1 MQVYTFSNK
10 KVTGNFNLEE
20 NTANMKSS
28 WKKKA
33 KVDESE
39 VRKALDYRYLC
50 DEIAIVKVW
59 RRMAPHR
66 CSLLKMICW
75 KLALNVCTG
84 VKKMAYHKVN
94 ADQRTQGQYL
104 DSDDL
109 QATALELEWDME
121 KELEEP
127 GFDHFRL
134 DGAVQHHL
142 GNSQSPDLDLEP
154 IQPSASPK
162 GRFQRLQEDPEYISH
177 YTRQS
182 PKNHRC
188 SFLRILKVFCAAL
201 ILFIFGIVIGYY
213 AGKKCPSAPAS
224 PEPNNPHIYHEILK
238 EIKAENIQQIYRD
251 LLQSHREDDAD
262 IAMKTLLQ
270 WTSHGLE
277 DVRLVNYS
285 VLLDLPGSSSNTV
298 TLKNSG
304 ECFYPDGQQ
313 CSRVTKTLHSQDLL
327 YSYAAYSAKGVLEA
341 ELVDVQYGTIEDLIQ
356 VQATTNVTKKIA
368 LMKLGQ
374 SPLLYKSYLPSPR
387 NCQRDK
393 NDQANL
399 SYEFTVAAVHD
410 PADFLQLCFAH
421 VIHKV
426 ALFFITY
433 STIDP
438 MFNRK
443 DNCSGL
449 EPLKLKAYYFGELFV
464 ETTRRYEQLC
474 GINVEVMPHLNMI
487 SASQNLFNSVAVKEL
502 SLLEDAGFGGV
513 LLYVDPC
520 DLPKT
525 TDLADKAFMV
535 SLNSGGDPSTPG
547 YASIGIIFINF
558 ADDGIFTVQS
568 ADRKIISLKIQSVTT
583 YKTISNVIGY
593 LKGSVFPDRYV
604 IIGSHH
610 NSLNTYGGQEWAS
623 STAIITAFIQALML
637 KVKRGWRTD
646 RTIVF
651 CSWGGTSF
659 GNIGSYEWAEDLKR
673 VLQRN
678 VVAYVSLH
686 NPVRGNSTLHPVAS
700 PSLQQLAAESQSIDC
715 VEKTK
720 CSGSNVSS
728 VQIQGDSDYFINH
741 LGVPATQFSYEDI
754 NTSENSSFLSEALF
768 PMHATKTEE
777 LDPSFKLHENIA
789 KLSGYAALEIANE
802 PVLPFNALD
811 IALEVQNSLRGE
823 EVDASQLLAVAS
835 RLRDTAELFQSDEMR
850 PANDPR
856 ERAPIRVRMLND
868 VLQSQEKNF
877 LVHQAPPGFYRNI
890 LYRLDE
896 RTSQFSVLL
905 EALEHCK
912 LHQSNETIQ
921 AALSEVLNSISS
933 AQVYFKAG
941 LDVFE
946 TTLAGKK

>member
-1 MQVYTFSNK
+1 
-10 KVTGNFNLEE
+10 
-20 NTANMKSS
+20 
-28 WKKKA
+28 
-33 KVDESE
+33 
-39 VRKALDYRYLC
+39 
-50 DEIAIVKVW
+50 
-59 RRMAPHR
+59 
-66 CSLLKMICW
+66 
-75 KLALNVCTG
+75 
-84 VKKMAYHKVN
+84 
-94 ADQRTQGQYL
+94 
-104 DSDDL
+104 
-109 QATALELEWDME
+109 
-121 KELEEP
+121 
-127 GFDHFRL
+127 
-134 DGAVQHHL
+134 
-142 GNSQSPDLDLEP
+142 
-154 IQPSASPK
+154 
-162 GRFQRLQEDPEYISH
+162 
-177 YTRQS
+177 
-182 PKNHRC
+182 
-188 SFLRILKVFCAAL
+188 
-201 ILFIFGIVIGYY
+201 
-213 AGKKCPSAPAS
+213 
-224 PEPNNPHIYHEILK
+224 
-238 EIKAENIQQIYRD
+238 RD
-251 LLQSHREDDAD
+251 LLQTHREDDAD
-262 IAMKTLLQ
+262 IAMKILLQ

-285 VLLDLPGSSSNTV
+285 VLLDLPGSSSNTI

-313 CSRVTKTLHSQDLL
+313 CSRVTKTLRSQDLL
-327 YSYAAYSAKGVLEA
+327 YSYAAYSAKGTLEA
-341 ELVDVQYGTIEDLIQ
+341 ELVDIQYGTIEDLIQ
-356 VQATTNVTKKIA
+356 VQTTTNVTKKIA

-374 SPLLYKSYLPSPR
+374 SPLLYK
-387 NCQRDK
+387 
-393 NDQANL
+393 
-399 SYEFTVAAVHD
+399 
-410 PADFLQLCFAH
+410 
-421 VIHKV
+421 
-426 ALFFITY
+426 
-433 STIDP
+433 
-438 MFNRK
+438 
-443 DNCSGL
+443 
-449 EPLKLKAYYFGELFV
+449 
-464 ETTRRYEQLC
+464 
-474 GINVEVMPHLNMI
+474 
-487 SASQNLFNSVAVKEL
+487 L
-502 SLLEDAGFGGV
+502 SLLEDVGFGGV

-535 SLNSGGDPSTPG
+535 SLNSEGDPSTPG
-547 YASIGIIFINF
+547 YASI
-558 ADDGIFTVQS
+558 DGTYRNHQLNLTTLLVQPIS
-568 ADRKIISLKIQSVTT
+568 AVLAKKLISMPDNRVQKDKCVPLQLLSTDKKIISLKIQSVTT

-610 NSLNTYGGQEWAS
+610 SSLNTYSGQDWAS

-700 PSLQQLAAESQSIDC
+700 PSLQQLAAESQSINC

-728 VQIQGDSDYFINH
+728 VQIQGDSNFFINH

-811 IALEVQNSLRGE
+811 IALEVQNSLRVFLGE
-823 EVDASQLLAVAS
+823 EVEASQLLAVAS

-868 VLQSQEKNF
+868 VLQSLEKNF
-877 LVHQAPPGFYRNI
+877 LVQRAPPGLYRNI

>member
-1 MQVYTFSNK
+1 
-10 KVTGNFNLEE
+10 
-20 NTANMKSS
+20 
-28 WKKKA
+28 
-33 KVDESE
+33 
-39 VRKALDYRYLC
+39 
-50 DEIAIVKVW
+50 
-59 RRMAPHR
+59 
-66 CSLLKMICW
+66 
-75 KLALNVCTG
+75 
-84 VKKMAYHKVN
+84 MAYHKVN
-94 ADQRTQGQYL
+94 ADQRAQGHSPYL
-104 DSDDL
+104 DNDEL

-154 IQPSASPK
+154 IQPSSSPK
-162 GRFQRLQEDPEYISH
+162 GRFQRLQEDPDYISH
-177 YTRQS
+177 YTRQA
-182 PKNHRC
+182 PKSNRC
-188 SFLRILKVFCAAL
+188 NVFQILKVFCTAL
-201 ILFIFGIVIGYY
+201 ILFIFGIVVGYY
-213 AGKKCPSAPAS
+213 ARKKCPSPPMS
-224 PEPNNPHIYHEILK
+224 QEPNNLHIYHDILK
-238 EIKAENIQQIYRD
+238 EIKAENIQQVYRD
-251 LLQSHREDDAD
+251 LLRFPREDDVD
-262 IAMKTLLQ
+262 IAMKILVQ
-270 WTSHGLE
+270 WSSQGLE

-304 ECFYPDGQQ
+304 ECFYPSGQQ
-313 CSRVTKTLHSQDLL
+313 CNREPKTLHSQDLL
-327 YSYAAYSAKGVLEA
+327 YSYAAYSAKGTLEA
-341 ELVDVQYGTIEDLIQ
+341 ELVDIQYGTVEDLIRI
-356 VQATTNVTKKIA
+356 QAITNVTKKIA
-368 LMKLGQ
+368 LLKLGQ
-374 SPLLYKSYLPSPR
+374 SPLLYK
-387 NCQRDK
+387 
-393 NDQANL
+393 
-399 SYEFTVAAVHD
+399 
-410 PADFLQLCFAH
+410 
-421 VIHKV
+421 
-426 ALFFITY
+426 
-433 STIDP
+433 
-438 MFNRK
+438 
-443 DNCSGL
+443 
-449 EPLKLKAYYFGELFV
+449 
-464 ETTRRYEQLC
+464 
-474 GINVEVMPHLNMI
+474 
-487 SASQNLFNSVAVKEL
+487 L

-547 YASIGIIFINF
+547 YASINGSYRQNRLNLTTLLVQPISAVLAKKFVSLPE
-558 ADDGIFTVQS
+558 DTVQRDKCIPLQMP
-568 ADRKIISLKIQSVTT
+568 ATGKKIISLNIQSVTT

-593 LKGSVFPDRYV
+593 LKGTVFPDRYV

-610 NSLNTYGGQEWAS
+610 NGLNAYGGQEWAS

-637 KVKRGWRTD
+637 KVKRGWRPD

-678 VVAYVSLH
+678 VVAYVSLN

-700 PSLQQLAAESQSIDC
+700 PSLQQLAAESQSFNC

-720 CSGSNVSS
+720 CPASNVSS

-754 NTSENSSFLSEALF
+754 KTSENSSFLSEALF
-768 PMHATKTEE
+768 PVHTTKTEE
-777 LDPSFKLHENIA
+777 LDPSFSLHETIA
-789 KLSGYAALEIANE
+789 KLTGQVTLQIASE

-811 IALEVQNSLRGE
+811 IALEVQNSLKGNFCD
-823 EVDASQLLAVAS
+823 EVDIPQLLAVAS

-850 PANDPR
+850 PANDPK

-868 VLQSQEKNF
+868 VLQSLEKSF
-877 LVHQAPPGFYRNI
+877 LVHRAPPGLYRNI

-921 AALSEVLNSISS
+921 TALSEVLNSINS

>member
-1 MQVYTFSNK
+1 M
-10 KVTGNFNLEE
+10 GE
-20 NTANMKSS
+20 NESS
-28 WKKKA
+28 
-33 KVDESE
+33 VPSPSQQD
-39 VRKALDYRYLC
+39 
-50 DEIAIVKVW
+50 
-59 RRMAPHR
+59 
-66 CSLLKMICW
+66 
-75 KLALNVCTG
+75 
-84 VKKMAYHKVN
+84 KKMAYHKVN
-94 ADQRTQGQYL
+94 ADKRAQGHSPYL
-104 DSDDL
+104 DNDEL

-127 GFDHFRL
+127 SFDHFRL

-154 IQPSASPK
+154 IQPSSSPK
-162 GRFQRLQEDPEYISH
+162 GRFQRLQEDPDYVLH
-177 YTRQS
+177 YTRQT
-182 PKNHRC
+182 PKSNRC
-188 SFLRILKVFCAAL
+188 SFFQILKVFCTAF

-213 AGKKCPSAPAS
+213 ARKKCPSPPPS
-224 PEPNNPHIYHEILK
+224 QEPNNPHIYHEILK
-238 EIKAENIQQIYRD
+238 EIKAEHIQQIYRD
-251 LLQSHREDDAD
+251 LLQFPREDDVD
-262 IAMKTLLQ
+262 VAMKILFQ
-270 WTSHGLE
+270 WRSQGLE

-298 TLKNSG
+298 TLKTSG
-304 ECFYPDGQQ
+304 ECFYPSGQQ
-313 CSRVTKTLHSQDLL
+313 CNKETKTLHSQDLL
-327 YSYAAYSAKGVLEA
+327 YSYAAYSAKGTL
-341 ELVDVQYGTIEDLIQ
+341 
-356 VQATTNVTKKIA
+356 
-368 LMKLGQ
+368 
-374 SPLLYKSYLPSPR
+374 
-387 NCQRDK
+387 
-393 NDQANL
+393 
-399 SYEFTVAAVHD
+399 
-410 PADFLQLCFAH
+410 
-421 VIHKV
+421 
-426 ALFFITY
+426 
-433 STIDP
+433 
-438 MFNRK
+438 
-443 DNCSGL
+443 
-449 EPLKLKAYYFGELFV
+449 
-464 ETTRRYEQLC
+464 
-474 GINVEVMPHLNMI
+474 
-487 SASQNLFNSVAVKEL
+487 EL

-535 SLNSGGDPSTPG
+535 SLNGGGDPSTPG
-547 YASIGIIFINF
+547 YASI
-558 ADDGIFTVQS
+558 DGSYRQNQLNLTTLLVQPISAVLAKKLVSLPEDTVQK
-568 ADRKIISLKIQSVTT
+568 DRCIPLQWPAAGKKISLTIQSVTT

-593 LKGSVFPDRYV
+593 LKGTVFPDRYV

-610 NSLNTYGGQEWAS
+610 NSLNTYSGQEWAS
-623 STAIITAFIQALML
+623 STAIITAFIQALAL
-637 KVKRGWRTD
+637 KVKKGWRPD

-700 PSLQQLAAESQSIDC
+700 PSLQQLAAESQSFNC
-715 VEKTK
+715 VEKTR
-720 CSGSNVSS
+720 CPGSNVSS

-741 LGVPATQFSYEDI
+741 LGVPAMQFSYEDI
-754 NTSENSSFLSEALF
+754 KTSENSSFLSEALF
-768 PMHATKTEE
+768 PIHTTKTEE
-777 LDPSFKLHENIA
+777 LDSSFSLHETIA
-789 KLSGYAALEIANE
+789 KLTGQVTLQIANE

-811 IALEVQNSLRGE
+811 IALEVQNSLKGD
-823 EVDASQLLAVAS
+823 EVDIPQLLAVAS

-850 PANDPR
+850 PANDPK

-868 VLQSQEKNF
+868 VLQSLEKSF
-877 LVHQAPPGFYRNI
+877 LIDRAPPGLYRNI

-921 AALSEVLNSISS
+921 AALSEVLNSIKS

>member
-1 MQVYTFSNK
+1 V
-10 KVTGNFNLEE
+10 EE
-20 NTANMKSS
+20 NGT
-28 WKKKA
+28 
-33 KVDESE
+33 
-39 VRKALDYRYLC
+39 
-50 DEIAIVKVW
+50 
-59 RRMAPHR
+59 
-66 CSLLKMICW
+66 LL
-75 KLALNVCTG
+75 LQS
-84 VKKMAYHKVN
+84 MAYHKVN
-94 ADQRTQGQYL
+94 ADQRAQGHSPYL
-104 DSDDL
+104 DNDEL

-134 DGAVQHHL
+134 DGAIQHHL

-154 IQPSASPK
+154 IQPSSSPK
-162 GRFQRLQEDPEYISH
+162 GRFQRLQEDPDYVSH
-177 YTRQS
+177 YTRQA
-182 PKNHRC
+182 PKSNRC
-188 SFLRILKVFCAAL
+188 SFFQILKVFCTAL

-213 AGKKCPSAPAS
+213 ARKKCPSS
-224 PEPNNPHIYHEILK
+224 PTSQEPNTPHIYHEILK
-238 EIKAENIQQIYRD
+238 EIKAENIQEIYRD
-251 LLQSHREDDAD
+251 LLQFPREGDVD
-262 IAMKTLLQ
+262 IAMKILVQ
-270 WTSHGLE
+270 WSSQGLE

-304 ECFYPDGQQ
+304 ECFYPSGQQ
-313 CSRVTKTLHSQDLL
+313 CNTETKMLHSQDDL
-327 YSYAAYSAKGVLEA
+327 YSYAAYSAKGTLEA
-341 ELVDVQYGTIEDLIQ
+341 ELVDIQYGTVEDLIRI
-356 VQATTNVTKKIA
+356 QAITNVTKKIA
-368 LMKLGQ
+368 LLKLGQ
-374 SPLLYKSYLPSPR
+374 SPLLYK
-387 NCQRDK
+387 
-393 NDQANL
+393 
-399 SYEFTVAAVHD
+399 
-410 PADFLQLCFAH
+410 
-421 VIHKV
+421 
-426 ALFFITY
+426 
-433 STIDP
+433 
-438 MFNRK
+438 
-443 DNCSGL
+443 
-449 EPLKLKAYYFGELFV
+449 
-464 ETTRRYEQLC
+464 
-474 GINVEVMPHLNMI
+474 
-487 SASQNLFNSVAVKEL
+487 L

-535 SLNSGGDPSTPG
+535 SLNGGGDPSTPG
-547 YASIGIIFINF
+547 YASIEGSYRQNRPNLTTLLVQPISTVL
-558 ADDGIFTVQS
+558 AKKLVSLPEDTVQK
-568 ADRKIISLKIQSVTT
+568 DRCIPLQLPATGKKIISLNIQSVTT

-593 LKGSVFPDRYV
+593 LRGTVFPDRYV

-610 NSLNTYGGQEWAS
+610 NGLNTYGGQEWAS

-637 KVKRGWRTD
+637 KAKRGWRPD

-700 PSLQQLAAESQSIDC
+700 PSLQQLAAESQSFNC
-715 VEKTK
+715 VEKTR
-720 CSGSNVSS
+720 CPGSNVSS

-754 NTSENSSFLSEALF
+754 KTSENSSFLSEALF
-768 PMHATKTEE
+768 PVHTTKTEE
-777 LDPSFKLHENIA
+777 LDPSFSLHETIA
-789 KLSGYAALEIANE
+789 KLTGQVTLQIANE

-811 IALEVQNSLRGE
+811 IALEVQNSLKGD
-823 EVDASQLLAVAS
+823 EVDIPQLLAVAS

-850 PANDPR
+850 PANDPK

-868 VLQSQEKNF
+868 VLQSLEKSF
-877 LVHQAPPGFYRNI
+877 LVHRAPPGLYRNI

-921 AALSEVLNSISS
+921 AALSEVLNSINS